1 MRTTVNLDD
10 KLLAKAAEYTG
21 VRERGTL
28 IRLGLESLIEREAA
42 RRIIALGGS
51 DPDAWAPNEGD
62 EPAL

>member
-21 VRERGTL
+21 VRERGAL

-62 EPAL
+62 EPPI

>member
-1 MRTTVNLDD
+1 MRTTITLDD

-21 VRERGTL
+21 VRERGAL

-62 EPAL
+62 ERPI

>member
-21 VRERGTL
+21 VRERGAL

-62 EPAL
+62 EPPL